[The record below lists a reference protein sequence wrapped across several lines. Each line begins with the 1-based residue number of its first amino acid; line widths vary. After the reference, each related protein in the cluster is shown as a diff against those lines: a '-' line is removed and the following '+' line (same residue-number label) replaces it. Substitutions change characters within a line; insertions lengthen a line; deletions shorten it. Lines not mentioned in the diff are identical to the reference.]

1 MEDIIKFGQL
11 YDFYGELLTEHQKE
25 VYEDLV
31 YNDLSI
37 SEIAESYGISRQGAH
52 DLVKRINNI
61 LCNYESKLGLVKRF
75 ENIKKQIRN
84 MDNLTDTEKEQL
96 LGQL

>member
-61 LCNYESKLGLVKRF
+61 LCNYESKPIRKRNSCWVSF
-75 ENIKKQIRN
+75 EVLIN
-84 MDNLTDTEKEQL
+84 
-96 LGQL
+96 GV